1 MRAATRRPAQSTTLA
16 AALTRWLP
24 ASVWKHA
31 QREFIPTKAADRWSL
46 HPVVVVALLMTWTT
60 GDSQAERFASAR
72 AVYVARHQH
81 NKRPGKKLSGFQ
93 QALARVPLPL
103 LRALRA
109 AVRRVLTE
117 AFGRFWLCDG
127 FTILACDG
135 SRLECPRSAELEKC
149 LGCAGKKDSAPTL
162 FVTALVLLPLGL
174 LWTWRIGPGTAS
186 EHEHL
191 RQMLPALPRNALLV
205 ADAFYQGYELYRDI
219 LAAKASFVVRV
230 SSRSHLYTDRK
241 MGLDRF
247 REGQV
252 WFWPEHMRE
261 QGKPPLRLRLI
272 RVRAKKA
279 KVWLLTNVLDEQRLG
294 RAQVAEIYRWRWRIE
309 GVFRTYKR
317 TLPKVKLSN
326 RTEELVYREA
336 ELSLL
341 ALQVLSA
348 QAARKE
354 RRDGVAVLVSD
365 SPRQTL
371 NRLRGEMTTTIG
383 AELGPVQRRW
393 YHEALAQARRGGAG
407 KKVRRRWPRRKD
419 HKAPKPPRIRVLPK
433 ELKVKMAKKF
443 NINVDG
449 KG

>member
-1 MRAATRRPAQSTTLA
+1 MRAATRRPVQSTTLA

-24 ASVWKHA
+24 AAVWKHA
-31 QREFIPTKAADRWSL
+31 QRAFVPTKAPDRWPL

-81 NKRPGKKLSGFQ
+81 AKRPGQSWAGFQ
-93 QALARVPLPL
+93 QALARVPLPQ

-109 AVRRVLTE
+109 AVRRVLRG
-117 AFGRFWLCDG
+117 AFGRYWRSAG
-127 FTILACDG
+127 FTVLACDG
-135 SRLECPRSAELEKC
+135 SRLECPRSAELEQR

-162 FVTALVLLPLGL
+162 YVTALVLLPLGL

-219 LAAKASFVVRV
+219 MAVQASFLVRA
-230 SSRSHLYTDRK
+230 SSRSHLYTDRQ
-241 MGLDRF
+241 MGLARF
-247 REGQV
+247 REGHV
-252 WFWPEHMRE
+252 WFWPRQMRAKN
-261 QGKPPLRLRLI
+261 QPPLRLRLI
-272 RVRAKKA
+272 RVRTKKT
-279 KVWLLTNVLDEQRLG
+279 KVWLLTNVLDEQRLS
-294 RAQVAEIYRWRWRIE
+294 RAQAAQIYRWRWRIE

-317 TLPKVKLSN
+317 TMPKVKLAC
-326 RTEELVYREA
+326 RTEALVYREA

-354 RRDGVAVLVSD
+354 RQGGVGMLVGD

-383 AELGPVQRRW
+383 AELGPRQRQW
-393 YHEALAQARRGGAG
+393 YHAALAQARRGGTR
-407 KKVRRRWPRRKD
+407 KKARRKWPRRKD
-419 HKAPKPPRIRVLPK
+419 HKPPKSPKIRVLPK
-433 ELKVKMAKKF
+433 ALKARMAKKF
-443 NINVDG
+443 NINASG